1 MDVVAIRNSEV
12 EADCSGAPLNPVD
25 QDDDAA
31 EPPEGDEG
39 TSIAPEVDNTADE
52 EEEAQ
57 QPLGFV
63 DPGMPTA
70 AQIAEHNL
78 THIPARPWCDHC
90 MRGKGKDRHHRRLC
104 GAYAESHV
112 PELDST
118 TVS

>member
-1 MDVVAIRNSEV
+1 MSSSDSISPYSHSHSVNAVDIGNSEV
-12 EADCSGAPLNPVD
+12 EAECSGAPLNPVD

-78 THIPARPWCDHC
+78 TPSRA
-90 MRGKGKDRHHRRLC
+90 KDPQKL
-104 GAYAESHV
+104 G
-112 PELDST
+112 
-118 TVS
+118 